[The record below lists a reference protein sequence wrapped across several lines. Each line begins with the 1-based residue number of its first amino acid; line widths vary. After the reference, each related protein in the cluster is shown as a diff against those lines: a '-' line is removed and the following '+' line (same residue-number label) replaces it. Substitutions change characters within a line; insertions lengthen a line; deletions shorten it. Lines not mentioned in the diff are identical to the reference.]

1 MINHYSLIT
10 FQPLSIFSVDVVYN
24 GFVTVNIPFE
34 TELSNHSSLEYKNFS
49 SEMRYWLEDQFCNG
63 TWYQDCSLK
72 IRGFREGSVITEFS
86 VDVKIKSTI
95 DESEVLDYLESKMS
109 SISTKEMLIFN
120 SSSINVEAGNF
131 SKAGIFINNA
141 LHCTLNYH
149 SCA

>member
-1 MINHYSLIT
+1 M
-10 FQPLSIFSVDVVYN
+10 VYN

-34 TELSNHSSLEYKNFS
+34 TELSNHSSLEYKNIS
-49 SEMRYWLEDQFCNG
+49 SEMRYWLEDQFCDG
-63 TWYQDCSLK
+63 TYKDCSLK

-86 VDVKIKSTI
+86 VDMKIKSTI

-109 SISTKEMLIFN
+109 SVSTMTDNDTMLIFN

-141 LHCTLNYH
+141 LHCKL
-149 SCA
+149 S

>member
-1 MINHYSLIT
+1 M
-10 FQPLSIFSVDVVYN
+10 
-24 GFVTVNIPFE
+24 TVNIPFE
-34 TELSNHSSLEYKNFS
+34 KELSNHSSLEYKNFS
-49 SEMRYWLEDQFCNG
+49 SEMRYWLEDQFCDG
-63 TWYQDCSLK
+63 TYKDCSLK

-109 SISTKEMLIFN
+109 NVSTIDWSINSTMLIFN

-141 LHCTLNYH
+141 LHCKL
-149 SCA
+149 S